1 MSELPNP
8 YGPERFSAA
17 LSHHGVPMTFKS
29 ARTSW
34 EGDYELHILRFVC
47 DCGLTAEVHT
57 RELDGGP
64 EMLQRRQGGQ

>member
-8 YGPERFSAA
+8 YGPEGFSAA

-29 ARTSW
+29 ACTSW

-47 DCGLTAEVHT
+47 DCGLTADVHT

-64 EMLQRRQGGQ
+64 EMVRRRREKQ